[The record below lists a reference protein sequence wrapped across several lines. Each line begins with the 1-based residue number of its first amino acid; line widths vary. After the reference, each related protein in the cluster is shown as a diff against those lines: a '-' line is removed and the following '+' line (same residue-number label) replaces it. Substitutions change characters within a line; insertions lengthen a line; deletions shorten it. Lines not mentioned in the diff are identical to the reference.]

1 MLLDIRARA
10 SYQLPVQTF
19 VLLMV
24 EPAIDGPC
32 HHVQDAS
39 LQTSSTQNSELWND
53 LYGNPVRRLMAPQ
66 GEFNFD
72 YSAQIEVQPNT
83 VLPPD
88 APELDPPDIPA
99 ECLIYTVPSRYCQSD
114 KLQRLAQS
122 EFGAM
127 TPGGSRVGTIAK
139 WIRERVEYQ
148 YGTTDAMTDAFDTA
162 TSRVGVCRDFAHLMI
177 SFCRALGV
185 PARYVSGYCLDL
197 EPPDFHAWV
206 QVYVGDAWHNVDA
219 TFGGVREALVPIA
232 YGRDAADVPMT
243 TLFGNSTLNSQTVE
257 VSKQETRETG
267 DEENRGSSSE

>member
-1 MLLDIRARA
+1 MFLDIRARA
-10 SYQLPVQTF
+10 SYQLPRQTF

-24 EPAIDGPC
+24 EPAIDGPA
-32 HHVQDAS
+32 HHVESAS

-53 LYGNPVRRLMAPQ
+53 LYGNPVRRLMVPQ

-72 YSAQIEVQPNT
+72 YQAHIEVQPNA

-88 APELDPPDIPA
+88 APELNPDQIPA
-99 ECLIYTVPSRYCQSD
+99 QCLIYTIPSRYCQSD
-114 KLQRLAQS
+114 KLQRLAMS

-127 TPGGSRVGTIAK
+127 TPGGSRIGTLAK

-206 QVYVGDAWHNVDA
+206 QVYLGDAWHNVDA
-219 TFGGVREALVPIA
+219 TFVGVREALVPIA

-243 TLFGNSTLNSQTVE
+243 TLFGNSTLNNQTVE
-257 VSKQETRETG
+257 VERA
-267 DEENRGSSSE
+267 D

>member
-1 MLLDIRARA
+1 MLLDIRSTA
-10 SYQLPVQTF
+10 SYQLPNQTF

-24 EPAIDGPC
+24 EPAIDGAR
-32 HHVQDAS
+32 HHVQNPS
-39 LQTSSTQNSELWND
+39 LKTSSTEHSELWQD

-66 GEFNFD
+66 GEFSFE
-72 YSAQIEVQPNT
+72 YTAQIEVGANT

-88 APELDPPDIPA
+88 APELNPIDIPA
-99 ECLIYTVPSRYCQSD
+99 PCLIYTVPSRYCQSD
-114 KLQRLAQS
+114 KLQRLAVS

-206 QVYVGDAWHNVDA
+206 QVYVGDNWYNVDA
-219 TFGGVREALVPIA
+219 TYEGVRPALVPIA

-243 TLFGNSTLNSQTVE
+243 TLFGNSELNSQTVE
-257 VSKQETRETG
+257 VSRAEV
-267 DEENRGSSSE
+267 GS

>member
-1 MLLDIRARA
+1 MRLDIRARA
-10 SYQLPVQTF
+10 SYQLPLDTF

-24 EPAIDGPC
+24 EPALDGPA
-32 HHVQDAS
+32 HHVHTTS
-39 LQTSSTQNSELWND
+39 LHTTNTPHSELWSD
-53 LYGNPVRRLMAPQ
+53 LYGNPVRRLTAPQ
-66 GEFNFD
+66 GEFDFT
-72 YSAQIEVQPNT
+72 YQSTIEVQPNT

-88 APELDPPDIPA
+88 APELEPAHIPA
-99 ECLIYTVPSRYCQSD
+99 HCLIYTVPSRYCQSD

-139 WIRERVEYQ
+139 WIRERVEYR

-162 TSRVGVCRDFAHLMI
+162 TSRAGVCRDFAHLMI
-177 SFCRALGV
+177 AFCRALGV

-206 QVYVGDAWHNVDA
+206 QVYVGDAWYNVDA
-219 TFGGVREALVPIA
+219 TFEGVRPALVPIA

-243 TLFGNSTLNSQTVE
+243 TLFGDSTLNNQSVE
-257 VSKQETRETG
+257 VARAG
-267 DEENRGSSSE
+267 

>member
-1 MLLDIRARA
+1 MLLNIRSTA
-10 SYQLPVQTF
+10 SYQLPNQTF

-24 EPAIDGPC
+24 EPAIDGAN
-32 HHVQDAS
+32 HHVQSAALATS
-39 LQTSSTQNSELWND
+39 QTPTSELWND
-53 LYGNPVRRLMAPQ
+53 IYGNPVRRLMAPQ
-66 GEFNFD
+66 GEFSFE
-72 YSAQIEVQPNT
+72 YKACIEAQTNM

-88 APELDPPDIPA
+88 ATELDPLDIPA

-114 KLQRLAQS
+114 KLQRLAMS

-197 EPPDFHAWV
+197 KPPDFHAWV
-206 QVYVGDAWHNVDA
+206 QVYVGDAWYNIDA
-219 TFGGVREALVPIA
+219 TYAGVREALVPIA

-243 TLFGNSTLNSQTVE
+243 TLFGNSDLNSQTVE
-257 VSKQETRETG
+257 VSRAE
-267 DEENRGSSSE
+267 